1 MLRFKTQGNNLFLH
15 NLSKKKNSV
24 ASSSMSRE
32 NMVEFNM
39 PVFFF
44 FFSEHTISGYIYGS
58 WIAKKYFYESI
69 IYGPI
74 FAELILHTIW
84 AIAS

>member
-1 MLRFKTQGNNLFLH
+1 
-15 NLSKKKNSV
+15 
-24 ASSSMSRE
+24 MSCE

-39 PVFFF
+39 PVF

-74 FAELILHTIW
+74 FAELILHTI
-84 AIAS
+84 

>member
-44 FFSEHTISGYIYGS
+44 SVNIQFLVIYMAAGLP
-58 WIAKKYFYESI
+58 KN
-69 IYGPI
+69 I
-74 FAELILHTIW
+74 FMRALFMVPSLQN
-84 AIAS
+84 